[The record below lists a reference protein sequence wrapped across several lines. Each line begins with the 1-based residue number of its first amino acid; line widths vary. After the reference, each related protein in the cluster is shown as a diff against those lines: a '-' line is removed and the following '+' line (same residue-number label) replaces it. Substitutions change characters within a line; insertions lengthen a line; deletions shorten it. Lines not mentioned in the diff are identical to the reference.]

1 MTPPVT
7 TVGGGGKSMVASTP
21 LVTNAATVNTAGQS
35 DEENQSGNPVL
46 DPKYLQPSKSGNNNP
61 FPKKTLTKKLSRTTF
76 SPKQSTTPL
85 TSKQPNATGQ
95 KTTRTMVESVYFS

>member
-1 MTPPVT
+1 MTIL
-7 TVGGGGKSMVASTP
+7 GGGKSMVASTP
-21 LVTNAATVNTAGQS
+21 LVTNAAAVNSAGQS
-35 DEENQSGNPVL
+35 AEENQSGNPVL

-61 FPKKTLTKKLSRTTF
+61 PPKKTLTKKLSRTTF

-85 TSKQPNATGQ
+85 TSKQQNATGQ